1 MFSKD
6 DISMPIHLPQVIL
19 GWLLLFYNIPQ
30 KVLDLFSFLFLHRM
44 SSFVISVIVLYLWNA
59 NLLPHFYQSKQ
70 D

>member
-30 KVLDLFSFLFLHRM
+30 KAIFLSLHRM
-44 SSFVISVIVLYLWNA
+44 RRSLSRLQCYNCGMQICYLT
-59 NLLPHFYQSKQ
+59 FTGQSRIQ